1 MLVKLIV
8 ELLLQKCGKIN
19 WHPKM
24 TYLVDLQCPPV
35 ASGPKSSKTVEK
47 SATDSTRDRDNSNQ
61 SIEHVE
67 LWP

>member
-1 MLVKLIV
+1 
-8 ELLLQKCGKIN
+8 
-19 WHPKM
+19 M

-47 SATDSTRDRDNSNQ
+47 SATDSTHDRDNSNQ